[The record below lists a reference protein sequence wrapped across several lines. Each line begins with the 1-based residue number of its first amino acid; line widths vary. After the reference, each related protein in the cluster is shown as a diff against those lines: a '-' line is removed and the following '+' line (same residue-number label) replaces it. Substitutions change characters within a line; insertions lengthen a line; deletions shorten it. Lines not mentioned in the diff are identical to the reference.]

1 MSNIINELE
10 LSVRTSNVL
19 KNMGDV
25 HTMDDFLAL
34 TEGHV
39 RAVRGAGW
47 RVWQEIRSV
56 QTDMRRQMDLRRQM
70 REAEDRSA
78 EDWTKRDEIA
88 LAVLPTVV
96 QVCAGDRPREA
107 GTETHE
113 QMFSRKAY
121 ALADA
126 RLAARKTKE
135 DDR

>member
-1 MSNIINELE
+1 MSNIINEIE

-19 KNMGDV
+19 KLMGDV
-25 HTMDDFLAL
+25 HTLDDFLAL

-39 RAVRGAGW
+39 RAVRGAGR

-56 QTDMRRQMDLRRQM
+56 QMDLRRQM
-70 REAEDRSA
+70 REAEGRSA

-96 QVCAGDRPREA
+96 QVCAGDRPREV

-126 RLAARKTKE
+126 MLAARKTKE
-135 DDR
+135 DET

>member
-39 RAVRGAGW
+39 RAVRGAGR
-47 RVWQEIRSV
+47 RVWHEIRDV
-56 QTDMRRQMDLRRQM
+56 QTDMRRQMGLQRQM
-70 REAEDRSA
+70 REAEGRSD

-96 QVCAGDRPREA
+96 QVCAGDRPREV
-107 GTETHE
+107 GTETYE
-113 QMFSRKAY
+113 QMFARKAY

-126 RLAARKTKE
+126 MLAARKTKE
-135 DDR
+135 PE

>member
-1 MSNIINELE
+1 MSIIDELE
-10 LSVRTSNVL
+10 LSVRTTNVL
-19 KNMGDV
+19 KLMGDV
-25 HTMDDFLAL
+25 ETTDDFMSL
-34 TEGHV
+34 TEGRV
-39 RAVRGAGW
+39 RAVRGAGR

-96 QVCAGDRPREA
+96 QVCAGDRPRET

-126 RLAARKTKE
+126 MLAARKTKGPE
-135 DDR
+135 

>member
-1 MSNIINELE
+1 MSNIINEIE

-39 RAVRGAGW
+39 RAVRGAGR

-56 QTDMRRQMDLRRQM
+56 QTDTRRQM
-70 REAEDRSA
+70 REAEGRSA

-96 QVCAGDRPREA
+96 QVCAGDRPREV

-126 RLAARKTKE
+126 MLAARETKE

>member
-1 MSNIINELE
+1 MSIVNEIE

-25 HTMDDFLAL
+25 HTLDDFLAL

-39 RAVRGAGW
+39 RAVRGAGR

-56 QTDMRRQMDLRRQM
+56 QTDMRRQM
-70 REAEDRSA
+70 REAEGRSA

-126 RLAARKTKE
+126 MLAARKTKE
-135 DDR
+135 DD

>member
-25 HTMDDFLAL
+25 HTLDDFLAL

-39 RAVRGAGW
+39 RAVRGAGR

-56 QTDMRRQMDLRRQM
+56 QTDMRRQM

-78 EDWTKRDEIA
+78 GDWTKRDEIA

-126 RLAARKTKE
+126 MLAARETKE
-135 DDR
+135 DET

>member
-1 MSNIINELE
+1 MSIVNEIE

-25 HTMDDFLAL
+25 HTLDDFLAL

-39 RAVRGAGW
+39 RAVRGAGR
-47 RVWQEIRSV
+47 RVWQEIRDV

-70 REAEDRSA
+70 REAEGRSA
-78 EDWTKRDEIA
+78 EGWTKRDEIA

-96 QVCAGDRPREA
+96 QVCAGDRPREV
-107 GTETHE
+107 GTETYE

-126 RLAARKTKE
+126 MLAARKTKGPE
-135 DDR
+135 

>member
-1 MSNIINELE
+1 MSNIVNEIE

-39 RAVRGAGW
+39 RAVRGAGR

-56 QTDMRRQMDLRRQM
+56 QTDMRRQM
-70 REAEDRSA
+70 REAEGRSD

-96 QVCAGDRPREA
+96 QVCSGDRPREA

-126 RLAARKTKE
+126 MLAARKTKGPE
-135 DDR
+135 

>member
-1 MSNIINELE
+1 MSNIVNQLE

-25 HTMDDFLAL
+25 HTLDDFLAL

-39 RAVRGAGW
+39 RAVRGAGR

-56 QTDMRRQMDLRRQM
+56 QTDMRRQM
-70 REAEDRSA
+70 REAEGRSA

-96 QVCAGDRPREA
+96 QVCAGDRPREV

-126 RLAARKTKE
+126 MLAARKTKE

>member
-1 MSNIINELE
+1 
-10 LSVRTSNVL
+10 
-19 KNMGDV
+19 MGDV
-25 HTMDDFLAL
+25 HTLDDFLAL

-39 RAVRGAGW
+39 RAVRGAGR
-47 RVWQEIRSV
+47 RVWQEIRSI
-56 QTDMRRQMDLRRQM
+56 QTDMRRQM
-70 REAEDRSA
+70 REAEERSA
-78 EDWTKRDEIA
+78 EDWTKRDELA

-126 RLAARKTKE
+126 MLAARKTKE
-135 DDR
+135 DN

>member
-1 MSNIINELE
+1 MSNIVNELE

-19 KNMGDV
+19 RNMGDV
-25 HTMDDFLAL
+25 HTLDDFLAL

-39 RAVRGAGW
+39 RAVRGAGR

-56 QTDMRRQMDLRRQM
+56 QTDMRRQM

-96 QVCAGDRPREA
+96 QVCAGDRPREV

-126 RLAARKTKE
+126 MLAARETKE

>member
-1 MSNIINELE
+1 MSNIVNELE
-10 LSVRTSNVL
+10 LSVRTSNTL
-19 KNMGDV
+19 KRLGDV
-25 HTMDDFLAL
+25 DTMDDFMTL
-34 TEGHV
+34 TEGRV
-39 RAVRGAGW
+39 RAVRGAGR

-56 QTDMRRQMDLRRQM
+56 QTDMRRQM

-96 QVCAGDRPREA
+96 QVCAGGRPREA

-126 RLAARKTKE
+126 MLAARKTKE
-135 DDR
+135 DET